1 MNRFHG
7 VVAGLALAVL
17 VGAAAPFQVPGLT
30 SSGPITAP
38 SATITTLTG
47 TLTGTAS
54 LDLPLTGGTLTGPLS
69 VGSGPGFSLST
80 AGGINLG
87 IGTAGTSPVTIQA
100 ANNNNIV
107 LSTGGQVIVGGQY
120 SPLVSGYYENTES
133 TYTQSGTA
141 PTPLLDLGGQFTGAF
156 GSGGYAPY
164 YALGTTS
171 DTADAS
177 GMSQGAMVLFVNG
190 NWGGAGFKGSRSGIY
205 VQQTQ
210 QAATTDPSTAIA
222 GISTNEFASYNMG
235 GTGTSVGNGGGAIYG
250 GVLKATAEGTATNL
264 YRVLGAEVDFG
275 MSGSSTASKQGALSL
290 VLLSDSTNTAALQ
303 NSFLNLAAQPP
314 TGATNTIPAITN
326 GIAFGEYDGQWAFG
340 TGSTL
345 IGTIAQTVAN
355 PGGAPTLAM
364 DANYGIDLRAVTFTT
379 AAFASTGFTVEGAGN
394 VTAASYKVGSAAG
407 VSCPAGT
414 VSLTTLTITNGIV
427 THC

>member
-1 MNRFHG
+1 MNSKHRLIRGG
-7 VVAGLALAVL
+7 VVVLAALL
-17 VGAAAPFQVPGLT
+17 AAAPAWAQTVISNYPPASAV
-30 SSGPITAP
+30 SSTDKMLLQQGGP
-38 SATITTLTG
+38 TTPYTYAILG
-47 TLTGTAS
+47 QLAQIY
-54 LDLPLTGGTLTGPLS
+54 LPLTGGTLSGSLSAPTLTATATGTAISAPNGNASIGGTLV
-69 VGSGPGFSLST
+69 VGTGAGFSLST

-87 IGTAGTSPVTIQA
+87 IGTAGSSPVTIQA

-141 PTPLLDLGGQFTGAF
+141 PTPLLDLGGQFTGTF

-190 NWGGAGFKGSRSGIY
+190 NWGGSGFKGSRSGIY

-235 GTGTSVGNGGGAIYG
+235 GTGTGIGNGGGAIYG
-250 GVLKATAEGTATNL
+250 GVLKATAEGTATDL

-290 VLLSDSTNTAALQ
+290 VLLSNSTNTAALQ

-314 TGATNTIPAITN
+314 AGATNTIPAIAN
-326 GIAFGEYDGQWAFG
+326 GIAFGEYRWAMGVRHQQHLDRHHRAGRGEPRGCADLGDGRQLW
-340 TGSTL
+340 
-345 IGTIAQTVAN
+345 
-355 PGGAPTLAM
+355 
-364 DANYGIDLRAVTFTT
+364 R
-379 AAFASTGFTVEGAGN
+379 
-394 VTAASYKVGSAAG
+394 
-407 VSCPAGT
+407 
-414 VSLTTLTITNGIV
+414 
-427 THC
+427 

>member
-1 MNRFHG
+1 MGQLYLPLGGGTVSGN
-7 VVAGLALAVL
+7 
-17 VGAAAPFQVPGLT
+17 LT
-30 SSGPITAP
+30 V
-38 SATITTLTG
+38 TG

-54 LDLPLTGGTLTGPLS
+54 GNLPLAGGTLTGALS
-69 VGSGPGFSLST
+69 VGTGPGFSLST
-80 AGGINLG
+80 SGGINLG

-133 TYTQSGTA
+133 TYTLSGTA
-141 PTPLLDLGGQFTGAF
+141 PTPLLDLGGQFTGTF

-171 DTADAS
+171 DTAAAS
-177 GMSQGAMVLFVNG
+177 GISQGAMVLLVNG
-190 NWGGAGFKGSRSGIY
+190 NWGGSGFKGSRSGIY

-222 GISTNEFASYNMG
+222 GISTNEFASYTMG
-235 GTGTSVGNGGGAIYG
+235 GTGTGVGDGGGAIYG

-290 VLLSDSTNTAALQ
+290 VLLTNSTNTAALQ

-314 TGATNTIPAITN
+314 PGATNTIPPIAN

-340 TGSTL
+340 TSSTL
-345 IGTIAQTVAN
+345 IGTIPQTVAN

-364 DANYGIDLRAVTFTT
+364 DANYGVDLRAVAFTT
-379 AAFASTGFTVEGAGN
+379 AAFASTGFQVDGSGN
-394 VTAASYKVGSAAG
+394 VTETSLKVTALPT
-407 VSCPAGT
+407 SCTGKPTGT
-414 VSLTTLTITNGIV
+414 VWNNSGVLGV
-427 THC
+427 CP